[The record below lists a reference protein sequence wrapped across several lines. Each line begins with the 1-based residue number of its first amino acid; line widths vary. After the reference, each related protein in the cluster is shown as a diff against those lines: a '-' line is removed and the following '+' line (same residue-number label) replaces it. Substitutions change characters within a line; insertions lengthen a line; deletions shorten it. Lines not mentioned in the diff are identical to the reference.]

1 MPAFGASWIYL
12 YGAPRS
18 YKVIGD
24 HDELN
29 EGLGEGV
36 AYRGRVLLAIQTVQ
50 LGDDD
55 AATSSVKCM
64 KLNSSQKVCQ
74 WSTSYITCK
83 YDIITWICMAIGRKV
98 NIKQTNHYSSFK
110 HATNKCTT
118 VRS

>member
-1 MPAFGASWIYL
+1 MPSFGASWIYL

-36 AYRGRVLLAIQTVQ
+36 AYRGRVLLAIQTMQ
-50 LGDDD
+50 LGEDD

-64 KLNSSQKVCQ
+64 KLNSSQKLEVEKMPKKEFFFFATLMEATMINEEFKDKEI
-74 WSTSYITCK
+74 SFEFS
-83 YDIITWICMAIGRKV
+83 IG
-98 NIKQTNHYSSFK
+98 
-110 HATNKCTT
+110 
-118 VRS
+118 